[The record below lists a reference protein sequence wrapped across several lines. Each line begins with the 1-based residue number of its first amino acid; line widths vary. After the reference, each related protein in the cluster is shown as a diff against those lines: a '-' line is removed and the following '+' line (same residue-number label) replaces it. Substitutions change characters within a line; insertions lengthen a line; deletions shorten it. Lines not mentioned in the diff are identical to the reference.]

1 VPVQAAETISEQQ
14 AEGAETQVEGS
25 GEEQPQQPLAAAEV
39 PDYIDQDQGLGKNIR
54 VGNFEEN

>member
-14 AEGAETQVEGS
+14 AEGAETQVESS
-25 GEEQPQQPLAAAEV
+25 GEEPPQPLAAAEV

-54 VGNFEEN
+54 VGKEK